1 MGIFKISVGDCG
13 AVIIA
18 MENEVVSIYE
28 RDDGMVTILFKNGE
42 TVGDYIDYDY
52 ENGSLIVEYIQNGE
66 RLFI

>member
-1 MGIFKISVGDCG
+1 MGIFKISVGHIQ
-13 AVIIA
+13 VIA

>member
-18 MENEVVSIYE
+18 IENEVVSIYE
-28 RDDGMVTILFKNGE
+28 NSAGMVTILFKNGE
-42 TVGDYIDYDY
+42 TIQEYIDG
-52 ENGSLIVEYIQNGE
+52 NFIVEYIQNGE

>member
-1 MGIFKISVGDCG
+1 MGIFKISVGHIQ
-13 AVIIA
+13 VIA
-18 MENEVVSIYE
+18 MENEVVSIYK

>member
-18 MENEVVSIYE
+18 MENEVVSIYK

-42 TVGDYIDYDY
+42 TIQEYIDG
-52 ENGSLIVEYIQNGE
+52 NFIVEYIQNGE

>member
-1 MGIFKISVGDCG
+1 MGIFKISVGHIR
-13 AVIIA
+13 VIA
-18 MENEVVSIYE
+18 MENEVVSIYK